1 MKHRALTWIF
11 ATGLISGLALSERQT
26 DAPLMAN
33 QATAP
38 VAQKSNGKSRRG
50 QAGKKENSASVDS
63 HNTDW
68 SKDAPA
74 GEQRSVPPYAAPDS
88 QPKGR

>member
-11 ATGLISGLALSERQT
+11 ATGLTSGLALSESQT

-33 QATAP
+33 HATAP

-50 QAGKKENSASVDS
+50 HAGEEENSASVDS
-63 HNTDW
+63 QNTDW
-68 SKDAPA
+68 SKDARA
-74 GEQRSVPPYAAPDS
+74 GEQRSVPAYAAPDR